1 MAKKWF
7 VFDDETT
14 KVLKYAVF
22 AYAKFWRGSRN
33 FRSFFGKLCRVLS
46 GRRVRGDFRR
56 LVGHGW
62 DAVAV
67 APNIGDGCQ
76 NHKGDADRKEGE
88 RHDAG
93 FHHGEFHRGLALLII
108 AALAAVFIG
117 VVGALAGAEFTAV
130 SALFSGWHIVDLQFV
145 R

>member
-22 AYAKFWRGSRN
+22 AYAKFWRCCRN
-33 FRSFFGKLCRVLS
+33 FRSFFGKLCHALS

-56 LVGHGW
+56 LVGHGG

-67 APNIGDGCQ
+67 AADVGDG
-76 NHKGDADRKEGE
+76 G
-88 RHDAG
+88 
-93 FHHGEFHRGLALLII
+93 
-108 AALAAVFIG
+108 
-117 VVGALAGAEFTAV
+117 
-130 SALFSGWHIVDLQFV
+130 
-145 R
+145 